1 MFCFGLIALASL
13 LACASA
19 EAQDNSAPLR
29 IFEGQ
34 NEEGNVLHPDSAKY
48 NATTRT
54 YTVSGSGENMWFS
67 TDEFHFVW
75 KRRRRPSQRLVDDQQ
90 SLNGRLR
97 LRGCSAAW
105 RRPDFASIPRPDGG
119 AATREIES
127 SMSGPARLRIE
138 KQGDRFYLWTAGE
151 KEDLQFAAVPRGLR
165 YMPLFTSALAYV
177 LTTGTPLRRLHSQ
190 M

>member
-1 MFCFGLIALASL
+1 MFRFGLIALASL

-19 EAQDNSAPLR
+19 EAQDNSAPLG

-34 NEEGNVLHPDSAKY
+34 NEVGNVLHPDSAEY

-75 KRRRRPSQRLVDDQQ
+75 KKVSAEDVTLTANISIIGTGGDGHRKGLLMIRQ

-105 RRPDFASIPRPDGG
+105 RRPDFASIPRPDG
-119 AATREIES
+119 S
-127 SMSGPARLRIE
+127 C
-138 KQGDRFYLWTAGE
+138 D
-151 KEDLQFAAVPRGLR
+151 PRD
-165 YMPLFTSALAYV
+165 
-177 LTTGTPLRRLHSQ
+177 
-190 M
+190 